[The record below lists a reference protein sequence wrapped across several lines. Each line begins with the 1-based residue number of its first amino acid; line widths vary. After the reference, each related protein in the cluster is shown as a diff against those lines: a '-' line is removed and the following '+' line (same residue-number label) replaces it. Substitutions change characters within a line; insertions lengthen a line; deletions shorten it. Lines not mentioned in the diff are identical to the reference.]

1 MSRIKELLLNDKLT
15 NKQIAQKL
23 KVSISTID
31 STIKILGIKRKR
43 GRKRL
48 NLEDRNE
55 KKG

>member
-15 NKQIAQKL
+15 NKQIAKKL